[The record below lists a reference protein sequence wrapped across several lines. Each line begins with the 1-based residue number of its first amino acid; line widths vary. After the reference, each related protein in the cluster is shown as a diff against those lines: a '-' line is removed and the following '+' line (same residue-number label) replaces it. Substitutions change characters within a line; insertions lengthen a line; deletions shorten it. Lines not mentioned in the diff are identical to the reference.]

1 MEGMLATVVDRIN
14 NNDRK
19 VEEPPLALTKYRVH
33 QTSSSSSSS
42 SSRSPANGNGK
53 TKSKASGGV
62 GAGVVEVAPEDS
74 DRRLLEVRMCV
85 YEVSIFVLCVH
96 MTWRGMT
103 GLDVWW
109 CGFRVSAPVTAV
121 FGSVLG
127 FQPHSSQK

>member
-33 QTSSSSSSS
+33 QTSSSSSSSS

-96 MTWRGMT
+96 MTLARHDRT
-103 GLDVWW
+103 
-109 CGFRVSAPVTAV
+109 
-121 FGSVLG
+121 
-127 FQPHSSQK
+127 